1 MALTQERYLVTHPIN
16 CSLKN
21 NAIARGNDGTILF
34 MLERVGLIIVFAFL
48 MSRWRLFREMLFQEQ
63 GMKEKL
69 WLVIIFSALS
79 IVSSYTG
86 IKIESGTIHPLNQMI
101 HSTINAEEAIANTR
115 LIGVAIAGIFGG
127 PFVGVCV
134 GIIAGIH
141 RITLGVLLRLPA
153 VCRQYWQDSSQVD

>member
-1 MALTQERYLVTHPIN
+1 MELF
-16 CSLKN
+16 
-21 NAIARGNDGTILF
+21 LF

-48 MSRWRLFREMLFQEQ
+48 ISRWRLFREKLFQEQ
-63 GMKEKL
+63 GMKEKI
-69 WLVIIFSALS
+69 WLIIIFSSLR
-79 IVSSYTG
+79 IISSYTG

-127 PFVGVCV
+127 PLVGVCV

-141 RITLGVLLRLPA
+141 RITLGGFTAIACGVSTILAGFITGGLSKRFKI
-153 VCRQYWQDSSQVD
+153 RQTFSC